1 MTKKKPS
8 GANSADALR
17 ARAEQLLAT
26 RGIKLENL
34 SLADTQ
40 QLVHKL
46 QVYQVEL
53 ELQNEELLRA
63 QESMAKVRD
72 RYADL
77 YDFAPVG
84 YFTLDEKGLVIEAN
98 LTGARLVGREMRR
111 LLKTPFL
118 RLVAPA
124 DRPLFQSHLKDV
136 FSSAPKQTCELKL
149 ETKDDKPLYVA
160 LESVAAPGEGESE
173 LHCRTIM
180 SDITARKQAK
190 AALSKNSELEGTV
203 QQLEQSR
210 NTLQAIIESIPIR
223 VFWKDRGLRYMGCN
237 TLFARDAGCE
247 HPEQLLGQDDF
258 AMGWRDQAD
267 LYRADDR
274 QVIES
279 CRSKLN
285 IIEPQTTPAGGKI
298 WLDTSKVPLQ
308 KPNGEVFGVLGIYE
322 DITVRKATEEV
333 IKLTQERLE
342 LAIKG
347 ADLGTW
353 DWNLKTGA
361 LALNDRWAEMLG
373 YRPDEVEPH
382 YHSWEN
388 LAHPEDLPATMSVL
402 NAHLAGKTPLYETEH
417 RLRHKSGEWVWVL
430 DRGKVIERDAQG
442 QPLRACGTHLDITAR
457 KQAEAE
463 LQFRNVILSTQQE
476 VSIDGILVVD
486 EKARILSYNR
496 RFIEMWG
503 LPAKLVEDKVDE
515 PVLQFVTAQMADPHS
530 FFQRVQH
537 LFAHRRETSRDEL
550 LLADGRVFD
559 RYSAPMFGPEERYY
573 GRVWYFRDITERKQ
587 AEAEIIRQREELRGL
602 AARLAE
608 VEEAERQELARELH
622 DQVCQNLTSLSIT
635 LETLILRAQKEPLDQ
650 LLSRVA
656 NLAALVEQTSEITRD
671 IMEGLRPTVLDHYG
685 LMGGLRQLASQF
697 SQRTG
702 IAAEVRGEES
712 APRLAT
718 LVELALFRITQEALA
733 NMAKHSRGSQV
744 TVACEEKDDTF
755 RLTIADNGIGFD
767 PDKVPPPTAGHK
779 WGLVTMAER
788 TLAIGGHYCIES
800 QSGQGTRVVVEVPR

>member
-8 GANSADALR
+8 IASSADALR

-26 RGIKLENL
+26 HGSELSNL
-34 SLADTQ
+34 SLTDTQ

-46 QVYQVEL
+46 QVYQIEL
-53 ELQNEELLRA
+53 EFQNEELRRA
-63 QESMAKVRD
+63 QETIAKDRD
-72 RYADL
+72 RFTDL

-84 YFTLDEKGLVIEAN
+84 YFTLDEKGLVVEAN
-98 LTGARLVGREMRR
+98 LTGARLVGIERRR
-111 LLKTPFL
+111 LLNTPFL
-118 RLVAPA
+118 LRVTPA
-124 DRPLFQSHLKDV
+124 ERTLFQSHLKDV
-136 FSSAPKQTCELKL
+136 FSSPTKQTCELKL

-160 LESVAAPGEGESE
+160 LESIAVPGEGEPA
-173 LHCRTIM
+173 LQCRTIM
-180 SDITARKQAK
+180 SDISARKQVEE
-190 AALSKNSELEGTV
+190 ALSKNSELEETV
-203 QQLEQSR
+203 QQLEKSR

-223 VFWKDRGLRYMGCN
+223 VFWKDRNFRFMGCN
-237 TLFARDAGCE
+237 TLFARDAGFE

-274 QVIES
+274 QVMES

-285 IIEPQTTPAGGKI
+285 IIEPQTTPTGGKI

-308 KPNGEVFGVLGIYE
+308 KPNGEVFGILGVYE
-322 DITVRKATEEV
+322 DITARRSAEEV
-333 IKLTQERLE
+333 TKLTQERLE

-361 LALNDRWAEMLG
+361 VTINDRWVEMLG
-373 YRPDEVEPH
+373 YRLDEVEPH
-382 YHSWEN
+382 YRSWER
-388 LAHPEDLPATMSVL
+388 LAHPEDQPAVMARM
-402 NAHLAGKTPLYETEH
+402 NAHLAGKTSSFETEL
-417 RLRHKSGEWVWVL
+417 RMRHKSGAWVWML

-442 QPLRACGTHLDITAR
+442 QPMRVCGTHLDITAR
-457 KQAEAE
+457 KQAEEE

-486 EKARILSYNR
+486 GKARILSYNR
-496 RFIEMWG
+496 RFVEMWG

-537 LFAHRRETSRDEL
+537 LFTHRQETSRDEL

-602 AARLAE
+602 AGQLAR
-608 VEEAERQELARELH
+608 VEEEERQHLARELH
-622 DQVCQNLTSLSIT
+622 DQVCQNLTSVSIT
-635 LETLILRAQKEPLDQ
+635 LATLILRAPKEPLDQ

-656 NLAALVEQTSEITRD
+656 NLAAVVEQTSEITRN

-685 LMGGLRQLASQF
+685 LMGGFRQFASQF

-702 IAAEVRGEES
+702 IAVEVRGEES

-718 LVELALFRITQEALA
+718 PVDLPLFRITQEALA
-733 NMAKHSRGSQV
+733 NVAKHSKATKVVVSF
-744 TVACEEKDDTF
+744 EEAGDTF
-755 RLTIADNGIGFD
+755 HLTIADNGIGFD
-767 PDKVPPPTAGHK
+767 PDKVAPPITGHK
-779 WGLVTMAER
+779 WGLMTMAER
-788 TLAIGGHYCIES
+788 ALAFGGYCQIES
-800 QSGQGTRVVVEVPR
+800 APGQGTRVVVEGPR